1 MCDFFK
7 THRMF
12 RWLALWCLTLF
23 VMACANTLPRPV
35 NQDALKEMKP
45 AQSLER
51 EKQFLA
57 SRPVPLVEKKLP
69 EPTVI
74 DPPSRFYSMTFQNAS
89 MGEVLAALTKDSDY
103 NLVVEADIDL
113 TRSIT
118 VRLNKVNLYEA
129 LDMIVVNGAG
139 YAWST
144 SEGVL
149 RIQRF
154 TERIYQLDH
163 LDLAGETVIEIG
175 GDLLASG
182 TNSTS
187 VAGKYQVKAKRPEQG
202 TDLWTALVEVLEGI
216 KSPEGIL
223 RISRNSGAIYMAD
236 SPRRVAAMVRF
247 LDSIS
252 ESMHRQV
259 FIEAKIMEVILKDDQ
274 KTGID
279 WKKLNIQF
287 TSGSSIL
294 PDIFTLDFN
303 SDGKIDK
310 SNVSRFSAVLDFLR
324 TQGDVTVLANPQI
337 SVMNRQSAVLTVGSQ
352 FPYSDIDGVDRNLEA
367 GFVSVN
373 TTIKRALLGIQL
385 GITPLISSNGAVT
398 LNIVPSLTRIQRE
411 VPIQIP
417 TAGIA
422 ANQTILNPVIDLQ
435 ELVTTVRVQTGQTV
449 VLAGLISKVRKINDE
464 GLPFLGGLPFI
475 GKLFKHADSSE
486 ESAELVILITPYIKE
501 KV

>member
-1 MCDFFK
+1 
-7 THRMF
+7 
-12 RWLALWCLTLF
+12 
-23 VMACANTLPRPV
+23 
-35 NQDALKEMKP
+35 
-45 AQSLER
+45 
-51 EKQFLA
+51 
-57 SRPVPLVEKKLP
+57 
-69 EPTVI
+69 
-74 DPPSRFYSMTFQNAS
+74 
-89 MGEVLAALTKDSDY
+89 
-103 NLVVEADIDL
+103 
-113 TRSIT
+113 
-118 VRLNKVNLYEA
+118 
-129 LDMIVVNGAG
+129 
-139 YAWST
+139 
-144 SEGVL
+144 
-149 RIQRF
+149 
-154 TERIYQLDH
+154 
-163 LDLAGETVIEIG
+163 
-175 GDLLASG
+175 
-182 TNSTS
+182 
-187 VAGKYQVKAKRPEQG
+187 
-202 TDLWTALVEVLEGI
+202 
-216 KSPEGIL
+216 
-223 RISRNSGAIYMAD
+223 MAD
-236 SPRRVAAMVRF
+236 SPRRVASMVRF
-247 LDSIS
+247 LDSLS

-294 PDIFTLDFN
+294 PDIFTIDFN
-303 SDGKIDK
+303 SDGQIAK

-337 SVMNRQSAVLTVGSQ
+337 SVINRQSAVLTVGSQ

-422 ANQTILNPVIDLQ
+422 ANQTIMNPVIDLQ

-464 GLPFLGGLPFI
+464 GLPFLGDLPFL

>member
-1 MCDFFK
+1 MCDFLK
-7 THRMF
+7 THWLF
-12 RWLALWCLTLF
+12 QWLALWCLTLS
-23 VMACANTLPRPV
+23 VISCASTLPRPV
-35 NQDALKEMKP
+35 TQDDLKEMKP

-57 SRPVPLVEKKLP
+57 SRPFPLVEKKTP
-69 EPTVI
+69 EPIVI

-89 MGEVLAALTKDSDY
+89 MGEVLAALTKDSEY

-118 VRLNKVNLYEA
+118 VRLNKVTLNQA

-139 YAWST
+139 YAWSI
-144 SEGVL
+144 SEGAL
-149 RIQRF
+149 RIQQF
-154 TERIYQLDH
+154 TERVYQLDH
-163 LDLAGETVIEIG
+163 LDLTGETVSEIG

-182 TNSTS
+182 ATSTS
-187 VAGKYQVKAKRPEQG
+187 VAGKFQVKTKRSEQG
-202 TDLWTALVEVLEGI
+202 SDLWTALVEALEGI

-223 RISRNSGAIYMAD
+223 RISRHSGVIYMAD
-236 SPRRVAAMVRF
+236 SPRRVASMVRF
-247 LDSIS
+247 LDSLS

-303 SDGKIDK
+303 SDGQIDK

-352 FPYSDIDGVDRNLEA
+352 FPYSDIDGVDRNLES
-367 GFVSVN
+367 GFVSIN
-373 TTIKRALLGIQL
+373 ATIKRALLGLQL

-398 LNIVPSLTRIQRE
+398 LHIVPTLTRIQRE

-417 TAGIA
+417 SAGIA

-435 ELVTTVRVQTGQTV
+435 ELATTVRVRGGQTV
-449 VLAGLISKVRKINDE
+449 VLAGLISKVRKITNE
-464 GLPFLGGLPFI
+464 GLPLLGDLPFL